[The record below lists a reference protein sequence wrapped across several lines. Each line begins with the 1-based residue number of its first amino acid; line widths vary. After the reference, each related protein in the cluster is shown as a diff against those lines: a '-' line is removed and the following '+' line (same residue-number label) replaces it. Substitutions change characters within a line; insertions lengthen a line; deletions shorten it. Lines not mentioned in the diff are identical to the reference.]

1 MWLNFRASHNGSP
14 AQFLPPRAF
23 RLSLGFSPQ
32 GFLRL
37 GFFLQDFQ
45 AEPREGTAVSV
56 GRTDLNMWARKSE

>member
-23 RLSLGFSPQ
+23 RLS
-32 GFLRL
+32 L